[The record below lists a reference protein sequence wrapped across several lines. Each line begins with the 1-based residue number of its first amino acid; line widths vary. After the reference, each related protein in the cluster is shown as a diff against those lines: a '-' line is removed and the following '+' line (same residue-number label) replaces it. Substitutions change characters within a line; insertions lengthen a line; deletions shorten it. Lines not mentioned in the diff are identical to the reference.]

1 VFPKVF
7 RRVQVDTAAMTYT
20 AVYPTPRRRVSVL
33 PAMTLVVVCLVGGL
47 VVMNLALEGP
57 SVSLAPSQRMP
68 GIADQVRTSFGFVE
82 VQRAVAQAPDASSAA
97 LEVRVGVLLHNEAE
111 LPLLFSST
119 EFELIDRKGRV
130 VQPDVTPNSPSLL
143 QPDGALDLSYRF
155 VTTGAAEP
163 FLVRFVD
170 RTTRRSFDISLAGM
184 QCVGTAPCPGGH
196 V

>member
-1 VFPKVF
+1 
-7 RRVQVDTAAMTYT
+7 MTYT
-20 AVYPTPRRRVSVL
+20 AVYPTPQRRSSVL

-47 VVMNLALEGP
+47 VAMNLALEGP

-82 VQRAVAQAPDASSAA
+82 VQHAVAQPEGTSNAA
-97 LEVRVGVLLHNEAE
+97 MEVRVGVLLHNEAE

-119 EFELIDRKGRV
+119 EFQLVDGKGHV
-130 VQPDVTPNSPSLL
+130 VQPEVTPTGPSLL

-155 VTTGAAEP
+155 VTTGAAQP

-184 QCVGTAPCPGGH
+184 QCVGAALCPGGN